1 MPLDPTLGG
10 AIVSGAANLL
20 GGIFGGFSGSSASKY
35 AADKQYQATMET
47 NKMNYQLAREQRDWE
62 YRMVQEQNAYNS
74 LSAQR
79 QRAEEAGFSPYIL
92 SGQNSSLQNQIP
104 SYQRAEMQTP
114 DMSQYQQYAQLLGNI
129 APQSISNAVNSF
141 AQTLQAGKSL
151 AEQKAINI
159 ENVTRSAA
167 AVAQL
172 EKTIEETR
180 GTKLQNISQD
190 IHNQFNKDAYKY
202 RLQREALENE
212 QIAQSYATQWAN
224 EMYTRSLVNMNHHV
238 LKFFDERQRLEM
250 AQISANVALSA
261 AQSNMTNAQTKLAME
276 NALFVQL
283 RQKGQL
289 SENECRKVA
298 AKYAENMNMELLNNI
313 RERTRNTGA
322 QTELMPL
329 QIGLDAFGKVSGLI
343 PKF

>member
-1 MPLDPTLGG
+1 MPLDPILGG
-10 AIVSGAANLL
+10 ALVSGAANLL

-35 AADKQYQATMET
+35 AADRQYQATMDT
-47 NKMNYQLAREQRDWE
+47 NKMNAQLAREQRDWE

-114 DMSQYQQYAQLLGNI
+114 DMSQYQQYAQLLGSI
-129 APQSISNAVNSF
+129 VPQSLTNAVNSF
-141 AQTLQAGKSL
+141 AQSMQAGKSL

-159 ENVTRSAA
+159 ENATRSAA
-167 AVAQL
+167 ALAQL
-172 EKTIEETR
+172 ERTREETR
-180 GTKLQNISQD
+180 GTQLRNIYQD
-190 IHNQFNKDAYKY
+190 IENQFSKDAYKY
-202 RLQREALENE
+202 RLQRQTLENE
-212 QIAQSYATQWAN
+212 QIAQSFATQWAQ
-224 EMYTRSLVNMNHHV
+224 EMYTRSLVNMNHHT
-238 LKFFDERQRLEM
+238 LKFFDQRQRLEL
-250 AQISANVALSA
+250 AQISANVALSS
-261 AQSNMTNAQTKLAME
+261 AQTNMTNAQTKLAIQ
-276 NALFVQL
+276 NAIYVQL
-283 RQKGQL
+283 RQQGQL
-289 SENECRKVA
+289 SENECQRIS
-298 AKYAENMNMELLNNI
+298 AKYAENMNIELLNNI